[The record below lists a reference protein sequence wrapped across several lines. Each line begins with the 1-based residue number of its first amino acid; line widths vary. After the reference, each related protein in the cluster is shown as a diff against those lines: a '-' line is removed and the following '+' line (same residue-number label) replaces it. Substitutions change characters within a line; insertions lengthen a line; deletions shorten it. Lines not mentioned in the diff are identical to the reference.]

1 MRELSDEQ
9 EITKPAEDAAAP
21 LAVAESRALAHV
33 DSRPPTRPIEWAKL
47 LFPVIVILL
56 YIIGR
61 MVSGVGSGP
70 KSVQGVDEAK
80 TLSGVSANAPS
91 LKLTREA
98 KAFLAEMETLVATD
112 SWGEIAKRTANAP
125 EAIRDHPV
133 VRGFALLAK
142 YRTQKGDV
150 FLEREMTRVA
160 ALLDAK
166 GDFAALREQLD
177 VAQARLIL
185 DRATSLD
192 LLLKNAETIQ
202 RLMEGTRPRPTVLDA
217 RVRIAQRYEKFADV
231 RFEESKRVMGNDT
244 AGLREARALHQTAL
258 RWIVLP
264 EGWRTLTPYSE
275 SMRPHV
281 ARVVG
286 KIQVANQAI
295 NSIALPFTDRDS
307 STWTGKKGDPIHDE
321 PWQ

>member
-9 EITKPAEDAAAP
+9 ETTKPAEHAAAP
-21 LAVAESRALAHV
+21 LAVAQSRELATV
-33 DSRPPTRPIEWAKL
+33 DARQPTRPIEWAKL

-61 MVSGVGSGP
+61 MVSGFASGP
-70 KSVQGVDEAK
+70 QSSQGEDEAR
-80 TLSGVSANAPS
+80 TLSGVSANSPS

-112 SWGEIAKRTANAP
+112 AWGEIAKRTAAAP
-125 EAIRDHPV
+125 ETIRDHPV

-150 FLEREMTRVA
+150 FLEREMNQIA
-160 ALLDAK
+160 SLLDAN

-185 DRATSLD
+185 DRTTTLD
-192 LLLKNAETIQ
+192 LLLKNAESLQ

-217 RVRIAQRYEKFADV
+217 RVRIAQRYEQFADK
-231 RFEESKRVMGNDT
+231 RFDESKRVMGNDT
-244 AGLREARALHQTAL
+244 AGLSEARALYQTAL
-258 RWIVLP
+258 RWLVLP
-264 EGWRTLTPYSE
+264 EGWRTLTPHSE

-321 PWQ
+321 RWQ

>member
-1 MRELSDEQ
+1 MSDEH
-9 EITKPAEDAAAP
+9 EITETKPDASAP
-21 LAVAESRALAHV
+21 LAVAEPRALATV
-33 DSRPPTRPIEWAKL
+33 EARPATRPIEWAKL

-61 MVSGVGSGP
+61 MVSGIANGP
-70 KSVQGVDEAK
+70 KSTQGVDEAK
-80 TLSGVSANAPS
+80 TLSGVSANSPS
-91 LKLTREA
+91 LKLTKEA
-98 KAFLAEMETLVATD
+98 KAFLAEMETLAAAD

-125 EAIRDHPV
+125 ETIRDHPV

-142 YRTQKGDV
+142 YRTEKGSV
-150 FLEREMTRVA
+150 FLEREIAQTS

-185 DRATSLD
+185 ERATTLD
-192 LLLKNAETIQ
+192 LLMRNAESIQ
-202 RLMEGTRPRPTVLDA
+202 RLMEGTRPRPTVIEA
-217 RVRIAQRYEKFADV
+217 RVRIAQRYEQFADA
-231 RFEESKRVMGNDT
+231 RFEESKRMVRGNDT

-258 RWIVLP
+258 RWLVLP

-275 SMRPHV
+275 SMRAHV

-286 KIQVANQAI
+286 KIQVANEAI

-307 STWTGKKGDPIHDE
+307 KTWTGKKGDPIHDE